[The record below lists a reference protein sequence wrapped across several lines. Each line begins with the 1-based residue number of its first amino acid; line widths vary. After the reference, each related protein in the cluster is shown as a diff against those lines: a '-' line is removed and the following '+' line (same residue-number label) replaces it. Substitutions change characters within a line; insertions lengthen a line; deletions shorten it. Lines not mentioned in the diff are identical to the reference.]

1 MQIDFALMK
10 IHELNVLCPQHRMV
24 SGNALYNVQYFEV
37 FFIGIGSKM
46 IYDEKLLWVQGF
58 Y

>member
-37 FFIGIGSKM
+37 FFIGIGRKM
-46 IYDEKLLWVQGF
+46 IYDEKLL
-58 Y
+58 